1 MNPQMKPQPI
11 KIPKFM
17 RLATMIIAE
26 VRARTFIDDVDAE
39 ALRELLKEELN
50 EQCRMLDGY
59 YEEEYYNELSRTRT
73 IAYDEGYALGY
84 DGGHSRGYSDGYSEG
99 HSAGAGR

>member
-1 MNPQMKPQPI
+1 MKPQPI
-11 KIPKFM
+11 KTPNFM
-17 RLATMIIAE
+17 RLATMIMAE
-26 VRARTFIDDVDAE
+26 IRTITYIDDVDAE
-39 ALRELLKEELN
+39 ALKALLQEELN
-50 EQCRMLDGY
+50 EECRMIDGY
-59 YEEEYYNELSRTRT
+59 YEEEYYHELSRTRT